1 MYMWD
6 EGEVKK
12 KKMGSQEF
20 QHNTQPLVVP
30 VAE

>member
-30 VAE
+30 IAE